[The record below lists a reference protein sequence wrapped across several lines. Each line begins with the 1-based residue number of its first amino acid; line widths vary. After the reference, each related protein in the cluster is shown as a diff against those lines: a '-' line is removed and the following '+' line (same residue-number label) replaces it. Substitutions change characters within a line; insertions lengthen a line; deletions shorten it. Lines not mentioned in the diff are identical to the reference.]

1 MELNWFGFEFST
13 FLWVFIVL
21 NVVNVIIQTVKS
33 IVTVNGGKMSAAI
46 INAVTYAIYTVVVVF
61 MTAEGLGILWKAII
75 IGIANFG
82 GVYVVKLIEEK
93 SRKDKLWKV
102 EATVSREVALDLVR
116 KLKANDLPYNYVDIN
131 KYYLFNVYCATQAQS
146 AKVKEVLNTY
156 NAKYFVSESK
166 TL

>member
-1 MELNWFGFEFST
+1 MSWFDFEFSS
-13 FLWVFIVL
+13 FLLVFVILNIV
-21 NVVNVIIQTVKS
+21 NVVIQTAKS
-33 IVTVNGGKMSAAI
+33 IITINGGKWIASIANAI
-46 INAVTYAIYTVVVVF
+46 AYGLYTIVVVY
-61 MTAEGLGILWKAII
+61 MTADGLGLFWKAMI
-75 IGIANFG
+75 IGAANLI
-82 GVYVVKLIEEK
+82 GVYVVKLCEEK

>member
-1 MELNWFGFEFST
+1 MTTNAIIIFI
-13 FLWVFIVL
+13 VFNVL
-21 NVVNVIIQTVKS
+21 NVVIQTIKS
-33 IVTVNGGKMSAAI
+33 IATIKCGKNMAAI
-46 INAVTYAIYTVVVVF
+46 INAIAYGLYTYIVVLTASDGVSLRFKIVVV
-61 MTAEGLGILWKAII
+61 AL
-75 IGIANFG
+75 ANLV
-82 GVYVVKLIEEK
+82 GVWVVKFVEEK
-93 SRKDKLWKV
+93 GRKDKLWKV
-102 EATVSREVALDLVR
+102 EATVPREVALDLVR